1 MSDIRSDSPLSA
13 PDFAANLER
22 FTGFADLYDRYR
34 PAPPSVLAEILPRM
48 AGVETLTRVVDL
60 GCGTGLSTRY
70 WLDKAAE
77 AIGIEPT
84 AAMREQA
91 QAIASAPSPTQL
103 RYQQGFS
110 HATGLPAACAELVTC
125 SQSLHWMDPLP
136 TFREAAR
143 ILRPGGVFAAYDY
156 DWPPSTGAWQ
166 ADAAFISCMD
176 AARGLEARLGLTT
189 PLQQWDKSGH
199 LGRMQASGAFR
210 FAREIVVHHHD
221 QGNAERLVG
230 LLLSQGYINT
240 LLKQGYSEQ
249 DLGIDSLRATAQAL
263 LGPEP
268 SPWLWSSRVRIG
280 VV

>member
-34 PAPPSVLAEILPRM
+34 PSPPLVLAEILPRI

-70 WLDKAAE
+70 WLNKAAE
-77 AIGIEPT
+77 VIGIEPT

-91 QAIASAPSPTQL
+91 LASEPSHIQI
-103 RYQQGFS
+103 RYRQGFS

-143 ILRPGGVFAAYDY
+143 ILKPGGVFAAYDY

-176 AARGLEARLGLTT
+176 AARGLEAGLGLTT
-189 PLQQWDKSGH
+189 PLRQWDKPGH

-210 FAREIVVHHHD
+210 FVREIVVHHRD
-221 QGNAERLVG
+221 SGNAERLVG

-240 LLKQGYSEQ
+240 LLKQGYTEQ
-249 DLGIDSLRATAQAL
+249 DLGIDTLLATAHSL
-263 LGPEP
+263 LGSAPQ
-268 SPWLWSSRVRIG
+268 PWLWSSRVRIG